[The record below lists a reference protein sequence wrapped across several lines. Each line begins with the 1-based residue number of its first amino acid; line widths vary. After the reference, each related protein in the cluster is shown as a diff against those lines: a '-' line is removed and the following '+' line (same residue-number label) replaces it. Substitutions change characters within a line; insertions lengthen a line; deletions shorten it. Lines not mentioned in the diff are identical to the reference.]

1 MTSILSIL
9 LGVLVLGVLVFIH
22 ELGHFLAAKSCK
34 IKVLAFSLGFGT
46 PIFKKTVGD
55 TEYRISSIPF
65 GGYVKMAG
73 ENPEEQTE
81 GQSSPDDFPSKPIW
95 QRAFVAVA
103 GPAANFLSAMAM
115 LWGMYL
121 WGVDKP
127 LYLENTLVGAVA
139 DSSMAQ
145 QAGMLPGDSIISING
160 KGVSSWDDIQSIFAQ
175 QEVNYSITYSR
186 DGKTG
191 DAVLVNKNNYKGGLP
206 KEPTMGLFPPLP
218 AVIASVLD
226 SSAAAQAGFLAGD
239 TVRMIDSQKVYSWF
253 HLTTIIENARSD
265 TPLNILVSRGG
276 KLLSL
281 SVTPRYSE
289 TEKRKL
295 LGIQVAE
302 GDTRIV
308 RYPMGEAIS
317 NALDKTWEYTIMI
330 FDVIGKLASRRVP
343 ASQLSGPVG
352 IIPASGFMV
361 MQGLSHLLNFM
372 ALIGINLA
380 VLNLMPLVIT
390 DGGLILFL
398 IIEAIRRKPLS
409 VKLQSVVNRIA
420 IAFFLLLFLFVTFN
434 DVMRLPDIFRMFK

>member
-1 MTSILSIL
+1 MLSIISII
-9 LGVLVLGVLVFIH
+9 LGLLVLGVLVFIH

-46 PIFKKTVGD
+46 PLFKKTVGE

-73 ENPEEQTE
+73 ENPEERTE

-95 QRAFVAVA
+95 QRAYVAVA
-103 GPAANFLSAMAM
+103 GPAANFLSAMVM
-115 LWGMYL
+115 LWCMYL

-127 LYLENTLVGAVA
+127 VYLEKTIVGAVA
-139 DSSMAQ
+139 DSSAAAVAGL
-145 QAGMLPGDSIISING
+145 QAGDSIVSING
-160 KGVSSWDDIQSIFAQ
+160 KSVSSWDDIQTSFAQ
-175 QEVNYSITYSR
+175 QERSYTIVYDRSGVSSEVKLINNS
-186 DGKTG
+186 TG
-191 DAVLVNKNNYKGGLP
+191 RLP
-206 KEPTMGLFPPLP
+206 KNPIFGLYPPLP
-218 AVIASVLD
+218 AVVGSVIE
-226 SSAAAQAGFLAGD
+226 SSAAAQAGFKTGD
-239 TVRMIDSQKVYSWF
+239 TVKSIDNKRIYSWF
-253 HLTTIIENARSD
+253 HLTSIVGKTKTD
-265 TPLNILVSRGG
+265 TPLTIKISRSGEQ
-276 KLLSL
+276 LTI

-289 TEKRKL
+289 KDKRNL
-295 LGIQVAE
+295 LGIGYAS

-308 RYPMGEAIS
+308 RYAPAEAI
-317 NALDKTWEYTIMI
+317 NKALDKTWEYTIMI
-330 FDVIGKLASRRVP
+330 FDVIGKLASQKVP

-361 MQGLSHLLNFM
+361 MQGLSELLNFM

-390 DGGLILFL
+390 DGGLLLFL
-398 IIEAIRRKPLS
+398 IVEAIRRKPLS
-409 VKLQSVVNRIA
+409 IKMQSNINKVA